1 VFPVHRK
8 NTHDLIPFASP
19 LLSIL
24 LFANITA
31 RVGRTASL
39 YHVIVKEEVNA
50 FLRACVRR
58 PDQRRR
64 DAGRIKGAGCPLT
77 AVR

>member
-1 VFPVHRK
+1 VFPGHRK

-50 FLRACVRR
+50 FLRAAFDDLIGVAAMLDESKAR
-58 PDQRRR
+58 
-64 DAGRIKGAGCPLT
+64 
-77 AVR
+77 AVH

>member
-1 VFPVHRK
+1 
-8 NTHDLIPFASP
+8 LIPFASP

-50 FLRACVRR
+50 FLRAAFDDLISVAAMLDESKAR
-58 PDQRRR
+58 
-64 DAGRIKGAGCPLT
+64 
-77 AVR
+77 AVH

>member
-8 NTHDLIPFASP
+8 STHDLIPFASP

-50 FLRACVRR
+50 FLRAAFDDLISVAAMLDESKAR
-58 PDQRRR
+58 
-64 DAGRIKGAGCPLT
+64 
-77 AVR
+77 AVH